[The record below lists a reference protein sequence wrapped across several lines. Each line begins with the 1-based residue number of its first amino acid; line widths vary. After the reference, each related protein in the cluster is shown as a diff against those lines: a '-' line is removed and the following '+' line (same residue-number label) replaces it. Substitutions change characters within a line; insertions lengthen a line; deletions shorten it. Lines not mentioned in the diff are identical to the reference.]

1 MKWYTKWGIILFCS
15 FFLAFFCVSYLGK
28 LLNPILINYLN
39 LEVERVTSNIIRT
52 AVNDVLVTEEQSN
65 LVKIVKNDKNEV
77 EMVDYD
83 TQKVNLLLKKVNT
96 AVFKKLK
103 KMEEGN
109 IEDFPLSSSLLGG
122 NYQDVKSGIVCEI
135 PVGVFTNNGFLN
147 NLGPIIPIKMSFLG
161 QVNSNLRTKTT
172 GYGINNLYLELTI
185 QIEVKERISLPKSS
199 KDVTISIEAP
209 LSVKVISGVVPEYY
223 GGVVDKTSP
232 TFSFSAYE
240 S

>member
-15 FFLAFFCVSYLGK
+15 FFLAFLSVSYLGK

-39 LEVERVTSNIIRT
+39 LEVERVTSNVIRT
-52 AVNDVLVTEEQSN
+52 AVNDVLSTEKQSN
-65 LVKIVKNDKNEV
+65 LVKVIKNDKNEV
-77 EMVDYD
+77 EMIDYD
-83 TQKVNLLLKKVNT
+83 TQQVNLLLKKVNT
-96 AVFKKLK
+96 VVFEKLK

-109 IEDFPLSSSLLGG
+109 IGDFPLSSALLGG
-122 NYQDVKSGIVCEI
+122 RYQGVESGIVCEI
-135 PVGVFTNNGFLN
+135 PVGIFTNNGFLN

-172 GYGINNLYLELTI
+172 SYGINNLYLELTI
-185 QIEVKERISLPKSS
+185 QIDVKERISLPKSS

-223 GGVVDKTSP
+223 GGVVDKISP
-232 TFSFSAYE
+232 TFSFSTYE